1 MEIAKNIAEAQKA
14 VDALRHPRRL
24 VGLVPTMGAL
34 HEGHLA
40 LMRAARLDCDVVI
53 ATIFVNPVQFGPGED
68 LNKYPRDFEGDAALL
83 EKEKVDLLFTTTPE
97 EMYPPGYDTFVTQ
110 DELAGKLCGK
120 TRPTHFQG
128 VLTVVLKLVNIF
140 RPNIAYFGQKDA
152 QQLLMIRRMAAD
164 LNLPLEIRALPT
176 VREEDGLA
184 MSSRNRYLAAEER
197 RRAACL
203 YEALCA
209 ARKVL
214 AGGERDT
221 QKLIAVMK
229 EVISRAQPS
238 GIDYIEA
245 VDPDTLCRQETV
257 GERVLLALAVH
268 MGKARLIDNIC
279 LTSDGMET
287 LC

>member
-1 MEIAKNIAEAQKA
+1 MEIAKNIPEAQKA
-14 VDALRHPRRL
+14 VEALRHPRRL

-34 HEGHLA
+34 HEGHLS
-40 LMRAARLDCDVVI
+40 LVRAARLDCDVVI
-53 ATIFVNPVQFGPGED
+53 ATIFVNPAQFGPGED
-68 LNKYPRDFEGDAALL
+68 FSEYPRNFEADAALL

-97 EMYPPGYDTFVTQ
+97 EMYPPGYTTRVVQ
-110 DELAGKLCGK
+110 GELAGKLCGK

-128 VLTVVLKLVNIF
+128 VLTIVLKLFSIF

-152 QQLLMIRRMAAD
+152 QQLLMIKRMAAD

-184 MSSRNRYLAAEER
+184 MSSRNRCLTAEER

-209 ARKVL
+209 GRKAL

-229 EVISRAQPS
+229 EVISHARPA
-238 GIDYIEA
+238 GVDYIEA
-245 VDPDTLCRQETV
+245 VDPETLCRPETV
-257 GERVLLALAVH
+257 GERVLLALAVRLD
-268 MGKARLIDNIC
+268 GARLIDNIC
-279 LTSDGMET
+279 LTSDGTET